1 MLSSNAYVIYFLSS
15 SCFIGNIGVFFG
27 AFLGPIFAILL
38 FNAIIFVVAI
48 TVLTKQI
55 RKKYATKDHANRKIA
70 VRLMISIMGVMALF
84 GLTWVFGALTVRE
97 ASTAF
102 QFLFAIFNSLQGFF
116 IFLFFCVFGKEAK
129 TFWLQVLCCR
139 WKVAGATIS
148 ARPST
153 HLQKRTVPRNQLK
166 TDGIGLRSG
175 LSASN
180 DNSALEFSGITL
192 QESMFG
198 ENETSLTMSTVKA
211 NPTVLF

>member
-1 MLSSNAYVIYFLSS
+1 M
-15 SCFIGNIGVFFG
+15 FFG
-27 AFLGPIFAILL
+27 ALLGPIFAILL
-38 FNAIIFVVAI
+38 FNAIIFVIVI
-48 TVLTKQI
+48 SVLAKQI
-55 RKKYATKDHANRKIA
+55 CKKYATNDCANRKIA
-70 VRLMISIMGVMALF
+70 FRLMISIMGVMSLF

-129 TFWLQVLCCR
+129 TFWLQVLCCK

-148 ARPST
+148 ARPSA
-153 HLQKRTVPRNQLK
+153 HLTVPKKPLK
-166 TDGIGLRSG
+166 TDGIGSGLRSG

-180 DNSALEFSGITL
+180 DNAALQFSGTTL
-192 QESMFG
+192 RESMFG